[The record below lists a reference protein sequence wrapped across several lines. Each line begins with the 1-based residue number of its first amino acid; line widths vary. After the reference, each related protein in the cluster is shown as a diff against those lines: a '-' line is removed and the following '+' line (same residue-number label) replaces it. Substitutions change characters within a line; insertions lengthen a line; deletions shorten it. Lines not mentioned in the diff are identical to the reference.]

1 MPVVSRVPR
10 IAVVAVVVLALSL
23 VPSVHAAQAA
33 DQRTSARHLRIINAT
48 FDSVAALAV
57 APAGST
63 AFVDT
68 SFHAPLQGGLNS
80 ATVSLPVGDC
90 MRDVRVTFLNGRI
103 ETYPS
108 LDVCRY
114 NALRLSNGAASRS
127 VRSCWWRGN
136 DALHRASSL
145 VTARDGG

>member
-1 MPVVSRVPR
+1 MPVVPRIPR
-10 IAVVAVVVLALSL
+10 IAIAAVVVHALL
-23 VPSVHAAQAA
+23 LLPTVHAAPVG
-33 DQRTSARHLRIINAT
+33 DQRISARHLRIINAT

-80 ATVSLPVGDC
+80 MTVGLPSGDC
-90 MRDVRVTFLNGRI
+90 LRDVRVTFLNGRI

-114 NALRLSNGAASRS
+114 NALRLSSGAASRL
-127 VRSCWWRGN
+127 VPSC
-136 DALHRASSL
+136 
-145 VTARDGG
+145 

>member
-1 MPVVSRVPR
+1 MPVVSRTPC
-10 IAVVAVVVLALSL
+10 IAIAAVVVHALSL
-23 VPSVHAAQAA
+23 VPSVHAAPAG

-57 APAGST
+57 APAGSA

-68 SFHAPLQGGLNS
+68 SFHAPLQGGLTS
-80 ATVSLPVGDC
+80 TMVSLPAGDC
-90 MRDVRVTFLNGRI
+90 LRDVRVTFLNGRI

-114 NALRLSNGAASRS
+114 NALRLSNGGGKPFRP
-127 VRSCWWRGN
+127 
-136 DALHRASSL
+136 ALL
-145 VTARDGG
+145 VAGQ